1 MPVTSVTVYLD
12 SVYYTKCN
20 SSNDKMSA
28 RPGRQIPGKGERM
41 MKRSIIHIH
50 EELCNGC
57 ALCVDAC
64 HEGAIEIVDGK
75 AVLISDI
82 YCDGLGACL
91 PNCPTGA
98 IEILEREAEAFDEA
112 AVEERMAQL
121 KREQTQNQTHSGLAH
136 GGGHHGH
143 HGMGG
148 CPGSMARKIE
158 RPAMASAPVQES
170 PKAAPADSGAP
181 ASELQQWPV
190 QITLVNP
197 SASFFQD
204 AHLLVAADCTAFAYA
219 RFHQDFI
226 RGRITV
232 IGCPKLDD
240 NAFYAEKLAVILK
253 QNNIQSIT
261 VVRMSVP
268 CCGGIVQAVKQAM
281 LSSQTIVPYREVTV
295 GIDGQLIS

>member
-1 MPVTSVTVYLD
+1 
-12 SVYYTKCN
+12 
-20 SSNDKMSA
+20 
-28 RPGRQIPGKGERM
+28 

-64 HEGAIEIVDGK
+64 HEGAIEIVNGK

-112 AVEERMAQL
+112 AVEERLARM
-121 KREQTQNQTHSGLAH
+121 KREETLKQQTDSRGAMAP
-136 GGGHHGH
+136 GGHHGH
-143 HGMGG
+143 HEHAGHHAHHHGHQGMGG

-158 RPAMASAPVQES
+158 RPASTPVQEA
-170 PKAAPADSGAP
+170 PKAEAVEAGGGP

-190 QITLVNP
+190 QISLVNP

-240 NAFYAEKLAVILK
+240 NAYYAEKLAVILK

-281 LSSQTIVPYREVTV
+281 LASQTIVPYREVTV

>member
-1 MPVTSVTVYLD
+1 
-12 SVYYTKCN
+12 
-20 SSNDKMSA
+20 
-28 RPGRQIPGKGERM
+28 M

-121 KREQTQNQTHSGLAH
+121 KREQAQNQAYSSGHTH
-136 GGGHHGH
+136 GGGHHGHAGHHDHHHGQQNNQGHQHGH

-158 RPAMASAPVQES
+158 RPAMVSAPVHEA
-170 PKAAPADSGAP
+170 PKAAPVESGAP

-219 RFHQDFI
+219 KFHQDFI

-281 LSSQTIVPYREVTV
+281 LSSQTIEPYREVTV

>member
-1 MPVTSVTVYLD
+1 
-12 SVYYTKCN
+12 
-20 SSNDKMSA
+20 
-28 RPGRQIPGKGERM
+28 

-57 ALCVDAC
+57 GLCVDAC
-64 HEGAIEIVDGK
+64 HEGAIELVNGK

-91 PNCPTGA
+91 PNCPIGA

-112 AVEERMAQL
+112 AVEARMAQL
-121 KREQTQNQTHSGLAH
+121 KQPEGRKQGAESRGQAQTGGQADRHEQH
-136 GGGHHGH
+136 GHHGHHGH

-148 CPGSMARKIE
+148 CPGSMAKRIE
-158 RPAMASAPVQES
+158 RPAAAAPVQELS
-170 PKAAPADSGAP
+170 VPAPVETAAPL
-181 ASELQQWPV
+181 SELQQWPV

-197 SASFFQD
+197 AAPFFQD
-204 AHLLVAADCTAFAYA
+204 ADLLVAADCTAYAYA

-240 NAFYAEKLAVILK
+240 NAFYAEKLAAILK
-253 QNNIQSIT
+253 QNNIKSIT

-281 LSSQTIVPYREVTV
+281 LNSQTIVPYREVTV

>member
-1 MPVTSVTVYLD
+1 
-12 SVYYTKCN
+12 
-20 SSNDKMSA
+20 
-28 RPGRQIPGKGERM
+28 

-121 KREQTQNQTHSGLAH
+121 KREQADNRGHAH
-136 GGGHHGH
+136 GGGHHEHTGH
-143 HGMGG
+143 HGHHHGHQHGNHGMGG

-158 RPAMASAPVQES
+158 RPAMASTPLQEA
-170 PKAAPADSGAP
+170 PKAAPADTGAP

-219 RFHQDFI
+219 KFHQDFI

>member
-1 MPVTSVTVYLD
+1 
-12 SVYYTKCN
+12 
-20 SSNDKMSA
+20 
-28 RPGRQIPGKGERM
+28 

-112 AVEERMAQL
+112 AVEERIAIM
-121 KREQTQNQTHSGLAH
+121 KREEALKQQSQSRGTIHAGGQHSHHEHAGHH
-136 GGGHHGH
+136 GHQHGQHGH

-158 RPAMASAPVQES
+158 RPAAASAPVQES
-170 PKAAPADSGAP
+170 PKTAPVDAGAP

-190 QITLVNP
+190 QISLVNP

-281 LSSQTIVPYREVTV
+281 LSSQTIVPYQEVTV